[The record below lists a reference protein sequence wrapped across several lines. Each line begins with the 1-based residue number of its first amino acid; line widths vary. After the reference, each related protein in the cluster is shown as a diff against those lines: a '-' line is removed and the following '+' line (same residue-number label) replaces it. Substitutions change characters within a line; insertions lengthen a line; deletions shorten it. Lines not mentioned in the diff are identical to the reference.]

1 MHTWS
6 SARALG
12 YPIAKEGTGEYM
24 DDTVLTTNVK
34 TAVFNA
40 PLLKAA
46 EINEDDLPA
55 TLPGLGSVGRPLFGR
70 AAMTRQVPRRVD
82 QAHVRECL
90 GKIADQAS
98 RFGVVFFRQQSLSF
112 FPPCTIVLRFQHV
125 SHVCHRKRG
134 RAAVSFV

>member
-24 DDTVLTTNVK
+24 DDTILTTNVK
-34 TAVFNA
+34 TAVFNE

-90 GKIADQAS
+90 GKIAD
-98 RFGVVFFRQQSLSF
+98 
-112 FPPCTIVLRFQHV
+112 
-125 SHVCHRKRG
+125 
-134 RAAVSFV
+134 